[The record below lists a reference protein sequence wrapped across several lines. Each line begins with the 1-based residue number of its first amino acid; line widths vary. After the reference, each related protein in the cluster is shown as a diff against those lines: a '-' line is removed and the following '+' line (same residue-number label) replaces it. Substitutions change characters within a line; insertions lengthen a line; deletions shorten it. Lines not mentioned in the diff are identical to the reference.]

1 MDRIQAQTGDVID
14 LADILRSIKNGWA
27 VVAGM
32 TAAGLVLAV
41 LVLVVVP
48 PVFSGKAS
56 IFLKTGGSG
65 NGSMSSL
72 ASAISAISD
81 AGGGGGGIL
90 PGIKSS
96 VETETDIMQSR
107 SLTGEVV
114 DSLMLQA
121 LVSKPRATP
130 AIRAFG
136 NLSLPGSFRP
146 RDYSFTPI
154 GTPAGQAPRFRF
166 VAKGDSGIAVVGQ
179 AAALE
184 GGIITLAPTAPKEGF
199 AVTFRDHEDATTRV
213 QDHLSFDKPKT
224 DVAHFEYRGD
234 DSLSAATV
242 PNLLLRLYLERRRG
256 VDRGTNQKKAEFLER
271 QVDSA
276 AGALTVA
283 ERALRAQ
290 REASGVVN
298 PVLAGQADFETETR
312 LRTQLTDFQMQERA
326 LQQLVDQVHSGTA
339 SPRQL
344 SSYPQYMGNG
354 SINSI
359 VANLISVETERDA
372 LLQTLTEQDDRVKAL
387 TARAKALEAQLMPLA
402 QTTLAAL
409 ASERGSIEQ
418 RIQSIQQSL
427 VGVPRAAES
436 YDRLEREVLDLAK
449 IFSGLQVQL
458 VDARLAAISE
468 GGDVRPLDLAV
479 PPKRPIFPRK
489 SVILGEGFGGGLFVG
504 LIVAVLLGLVGGKM
518 HDAQDVERRTG
529 LPAIRFETTAPLL
542 VGGPASRTVLVAPI
556 DRRAIAGPVAQRLVE
571 TALSRSISATLL
583 DLSALELPA
592 NIQGNGKAHLITK
605 PDVATGFDPNAAI
618 RRLEESHDLVVVQL
632 SALTSHTAAA
642 VLTDDRPVLLVAPVR
657 RIERNSLQH
666 AVDLLRR
673 VGAPCAGVV
682 LHGDDRRRLG
692 A

>member
-1 MDRIQAQTGDVID
+1 MDRVQTQMGEVID
-14 LADILRSIKNGWA
+14 LADILRSIRNGWLTI
-27 VVAGM
+27 AGM
-32 TAAGLVLAV
+32 TALGVSMAVVVL
-41 LVLVVVP
+41 LFVP
-48 PVFSGKAS
+48 PVFSGRAS

-65 NGSMSSL
+65 SGGASSL

-81 AGGGGGGIL
+81 AGGGGSSIL

-96 VETETDIMQSR
+96 VETETEVMQSR
-107 SLTGEVV
+107 SLAGELV

-121 LVSKPRATP
+121 VVAEPRATAASRVFS
-130 AIRAFG
+130 AIA
-136 NLSLPGSFRP
+136 LPGSFKP
-146 RDYSFTPI
+146 RVYTFTPL
-154 GTPAGQAPRFRF
+154 AGSSGPSRYRF
-166 VAKGDSGIAVVGQ
+166 VTKDDSGTAVVGQ
-179 AAALE
+179 PTHL
-184 GGIITLAPTAPKEGF
+184 GSGSITF
-199 AVTFRDHEDATTRV
+199 ATTVPHGSFTVSFRDHEDATTRLLE
-213 QDHLSFDKPKT
+213 HLSFDKPKS

-234 DSLSAATV
+234 DSLSAAAV

-256 VDRGTNQKKAEFLER
+256 VDRGLNQKKAEFLER

-276 AGALTVA
+276 AQALTVA
-283 ERALRAQ
+283 ERALRTQ

-298 PVLAGQADFETETR
+298 PLLAGQADFETETR
-312 LRTQLTDFQMQERA
+312 LRSQLTDFQMQEGA
-326 LQQLVDQVHSGTA
+326 LQQLVDQIRNGTA

-359 VANLISVETERDA
+359 VANLISIETERDA
-372 LLQTLTEQDDRVKAL
+372 MLQTLTDQDDRVKAL

-402 QTTLAAL
+402 QSTLTAL
-409 ASERGSIEQ
+409 ASERRSVEQ
-418 RIQSIQQSL
+418 RIQTIQQSL

-436 YDRLEREVLDLAK
+436 YDRLEREVLDLGK

-479 PPKRPIFPRK
+479 PPKKPVFPKK
-489 SVILGEGFGGGLFVG
+489 SVVLAEGSAAGLFIG
-504 LIVAVLLGLVGGKM
+504 LIAAVLLGLVGGKM

-542 VGGPASRTVLVAPI
+542 VGGPASHTVLVAPI
-556 DRRAIAGPVAQRLVE
+556 NSRAVAGPVAQRLVE

-583 DLSALELPA
+583 DLSALDLPA
-592 NIQGNGKAHLITK
+592 NVQGNGSARLIAKA
-605 PDVATGFDPNAAI
+605 DGATGFDPNAAI
-618 RRLEESHDLVVVQL
+618 RRLEESHNLVVVQL
-632 SALTSHTAAA
+632 PALTSHAAAA